1 MTEAVVT
8 LSDVSV
14 AFGDLS
20 VVDDLSL
27 SVAPGEFVALVGP
40 NGAGK
45 TTLGELFAGLRVP
58 DSGSV
63 DHRGE
68 GRAVAYLPQS
78 PAFRPGFT
86 AAETLGFYAALAGAS
101 RDADHYLS
109 RVGLEGAADRRVE
122 ALSGGMTRLLG
133 LAQALV
139 GDPPLVVLDEPTSG
153 LDAEMADHVFDAAA
167 GIAAEDRGV
176 VVVSHDL
183 VAVEREADR
192 VVVLANGAVRGD
204 GPPTEVTERAGAS
217 SLRDAVSA
225 VANATASERAVRP
238 AEGSR

>member
-1 MTEAVVT
+1 VTEPVVT
-8 LSDVSV
+8 LSGVSV
-14 AFGDLS
+14 GFGDLS
-20 VVDDLSL
+20 IVDDLSL
-27 SVAPGEFVALVGP
+27 TVEPGAFVALVGP

-45 TTLGELFAGLRVP
+45 TTLGELLAGLRAP
-58 DSGSV
+58 DAGTV

-68 GRAVAYLPQS
+68 ARAAAYLPQS

-86 AAETLGFYAALAGAS
+86 AAETLGFYATLAGAPH
-101 RDADHYLS
+101 DADRYLS
-109 RVGLEGAADRRVE
+109 RVGLGGATDRRVE

-167 GIAAEDRGV
+167 GIAAEGRGV

-183 VAVEREADR
+183 VAVKREADR
-192 VVVLANGAVRGD
+192 VVVLADGAVRAD
-204 GPPTEVTERAGAS
+204 GPPAAVTERVGAS
-217 SLRDAVSA
+217 SLREAVSA
-225 VANATASERAVRP
+225 VADATASERAVRP
-238 AEGSR
+238 AEVSR